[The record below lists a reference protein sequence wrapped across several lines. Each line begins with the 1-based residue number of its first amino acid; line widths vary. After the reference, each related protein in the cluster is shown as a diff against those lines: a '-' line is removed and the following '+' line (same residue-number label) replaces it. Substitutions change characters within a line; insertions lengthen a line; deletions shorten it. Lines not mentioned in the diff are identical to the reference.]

1 MMGNYTDSVTVYD
14 AINQSRGKDYA
25 AESQKIHTLIMQYK
39 QSLGR
44 DLLDVACGTGGHL
57 LYLRNHYQVE
67 GTDLSSDMLAVA
79 HQRCPDIPLHQANML
94 DFDLQRQYDAIVCL
108 FSSIG
113 YVQTVENLQRAIAA
127 MSSHLVAG
135 GVLIIEPW
143 LAPEQYIPGTL
154 HATYVNQPELKVA
167 RMSVSQQKGRLA
179 VMEYHFLV
187 ATPQGVEHFTEL
199 NEMGLFTTAEYRAA
213 FEAAGLTV
221 HHDAEGLIG
230 RGLCV
235 GVKH

>member
-1 MMGNYTDSVTVYD
+1 MSVYTDSATVYD

-25 AESQKIHTLIMQYK
+25 AESRKIHTLIIQHQ
-39 QSLGR
+39 QSSGR
-44 DLLDVACGTGGHL
+44 ALLDVACGTGGHL
-57 LYLRNHYQVE
+57 AHLRKDYQVE
-67 GTDLSSDMLAVA
+67 GMDLSGEMLAVA
-79 HQRCPDIPLHQANML
+79 RQRYPNIPLHQANML
-94 DFDLQRQYDAIVCL
+94 DFDLQRQYDAVVCL

-113 YVQTVENLQRAIAA
+113 YVQTVENLRRAIAA
-127 MSSHLVAG
+127 MSRHLVAG

-143 LAPEQYIPGTL
+143 LAPEQYVPGTL
-154 HATYVNQPELKVA
+154 HATYVNQPDLKVA
-167 RMSVSQQKGRLA
+167 RMSISQQKGRIS

-187 ATPQGVEHFTEL
+187 ATSQGIEHFSEE

-230 RGLCV
+230 RGLFV